1 MRQREGEEGGEEE
14 DGVHHSQDQHQPDLV
29 SKSQSWSPH
38 SLKQTFYLWNVFCC
52 FECAKN
58 VVLKNIFI
66 SIIFSAS
73 GSWNPSPFL
82 DFKWV
87 FPQKKSRLYTQTN
100 PPVLSKV
107 NCFNEKS
114 LDFGFLHYIM
124 NPSLFL
130 LIKCLAWFVPDN
142 VESHTNGA
150 YYHDQDTFHNE
161 LLQWVGRH
169 HVLSDPK
176 CCWFA
181 NERVPW
187 RFTQPYRTVSE
198 HFSILYV

>member
-1 MRQREGEEGGEEE
+1 MSSVASNVRRMLCWRISLLVLYFQPQGLEIHPLFWTSSEFFLRKSLDSILRQ
-14 DGVHHSQDQHQPDLV
+14 
-29 SKSQSWSPH
+29 
-38 SLKQTFYLWNVFCC
+38 T
-52 FECAKN
+52 
-58 VVLKNIFI
+58 
-66 SIIFSAS
+66 
-73 GSWNPSPFL
+73 
-82 DFKWV
+82 
-87 FPQKKSRLYTQTN
+87 